1 MNTTVKFTCRKG
13 EGSFTTRCL
22 GTGIFDLDLSEF
34 GGCYNPNSLAL
45 LGNYSL
51 GIEKKGFMLSGQVG
65 NVNLCDE
72 PTIKR
77 SFPNLDYTL
86 KGYNY
91 LKGFPISLEHDPGF
105 SHQIF
110 QVLAFG
116 EKTSS

>member
-1 MNTTVKFTCRKG
+1 
-13 EGSFTTRCL
+13 
-22 GTGIFDLDLSEF
+22 
-34 GGCYNPNSLAL
+34 
-45 LGNYSL
+45 
-51 GIEKKGFMLSGQVG
+51 MLSGQVG

-110 QVLAFG
+110 QVLAFFNNLIPFLMNTYLIAI
-116 EKTSS
+116 K